1 MGRNSLSATQLAHKV
16 IASLKPLSEML
27 PSNSRRVMNRYF
39 EYILKHRV
47 VIHNLTDQLPIL
59 AALVLIQLERD
70 EDHAHEF
77 NELYRQI
84 EELRREIEKTSPA
97 E

>member
-1 MGRNSLSATQLAHKV
+1 MGRNSLSATQLAHKL
-16 IASLKPLSEML
+16 IASLKPMADML
-27 PSNSRRVMNRYF
+27 PPNYRRIIDKYS
-39 EYILKHRV
+39 EYVLKHRV

-59 AALVLIQLERD
+59 AALIVIQMERD
-70 EDHAHEF
+70 DKYSHEF

-84 EELRREIEKTSPA
+84 EELRREIEQITSA

>member
-1 MGRNSLSATQLAHKV
+1 MGRNSLSATQLAHKL
-16 IASLKPLSEML
+16 IASLKPMAEML
-27 PSNSRRVMNRYF
+27 PPNYRRILDKYS
-39 EYILKHRV
+39 EYVLKHRV

-59 AALVLIQLERD
+59 AALIVIQMERD
-70 EDHAHEF
+70 DKYSHEF

-84 EELRREIEKTSPA
+84 EELRREIEQTTSA

>member
-1 MGRNSLSATQLAHKV
+1 MGRNSLSATQLAHKL
-16 IASLKPLSEML
+16 IASLKPMADML
-27 PSNSRRVMNRYF
+27 PPNYRRIIDKYS
-39 EYILKHRV
+39 EYVLKHRV

-59 AALVLIQLERD
+59 AALIVIQMERD
-70 EDHAHEF
+70 DKYVHEF

-84 EELRREIEKTSPA
+84 EELRREIEQTTSA

>member
-1 MGRNSLSATQLAHKV
+1 MGHNSLSATQLAHRL
-16 IASLKPLSEML
+16 IASLKPMADML
-27 PSNSRRVMNRYF
+27 PPNYRRIIDKYS
-39 EYILKHRV
+39 EYVLKHRV

-59 AALVLIQLERD
+59 AALIVIQMERD
-70 EDHAHEF
+70 DKYSHEF

-84 EELRREIEKTSPA
+84 EELRREIEQTTSA

>member
-1 MGRNSLSATQLAHKV
+1 MGRNSLSATQLAHKL
-16 IASLKPLSEML
+16 IASLKPMADML
-27 PSNSRRVMNRYF
+27 PPNYRRIIDKYS
-39 EYILKHRV
+39 EYVLKHRV

-59 AALVLIQLERD
+59 AALIVIQMERD
-70 EDHAHEF
+70 DKYSDEF

-84 EELRREIEKTSPA
+84 EELRREIEQTTSA

>member
-1 MGRNSLSATQLAHKV
+1 MGRNSLSATQLAHKL
-16 IASLKPLSEML
+16 IASLKPMADML
-27 PSNSRRVMNRYF
+27 PPNYRRIIDKYS
-39 EYILKHRV
+39 EYVLKHRV

-59 AALVLIQLERD
+59 AALIVIQMERD
-70 EDHAHEF
+70 DKYSHEF

-84 EELRREIEKTSPA
+84 EELRREIEQTTSA

>member
-1 MGRNSLSATQLAHKV
+1 MGRNSLSATQLAHKL
-16 IASLKPLSEML
+16 IASLKPMADML
-27 PSNSRRVMNRYF
+27 PPNYRRIIDKYS
-39 EYILKHRV
+39 EYVLKHRV

-59 AALVLIQLERD
+59 AALIVIQMERD
-70 EDHAHEF
+70 DKYSHEF

-84 EELRREIEKTSPA
+84 EELRREIQQTTSA